1 MVNEYSSFKKEITNN
16 NDVFK
21 SFLDAEKFSL
31 KWDTYFEVYD
41 QIFKKFRGK
50 KITFVEVGV
59 FSGGSLFMW
68 KKYFGENARIIGID
82 LNPKAK
88 ELEEY
93 GFEIYIGNQSSP
105 NFWNNFYKDIG
116 KIDVILDDGG
126 HKNIQQINTVHNSLN
141 YINNEGL
148 IVVEDTHSSYLKEFK
163 NPSKFSFINYANKII
178 ELINRRSSMINEN
191 LNNYSKKIYSVNF
204 FESITVF
211 DINENKCFKSSLVRN
226 QENWEGSV
234 EYRDNEY
241 FTKTK
246 NFIENKFKTFNKISI
261 FRKIIRKLLYKNIF
275 FNIYENYLI
284 SKIFK
289 EITKKK

>member
-234 EYRDNEY
+234 EYRNNEY

-261 FRKIIRKLLYKNIF
+261 FRKIIRKLFYKNIF

-289 EITKKK
+289 KITESK

>member
-1 MVNEYSSFKKEITNN
+1 MLKEYSSFKKEISHN

-21 SFLDAEKFSL
+21 CFLNAEKFSL

-41 QIFKKFRGK
+41 KIFKKFRGK

-88 ELEEY
+88 ELEKY
-93 GFEIYIGNQSSP
+93 GFEIYIGNQSLP

-116 KIDVILDDGG
+116 KIDVLLDDGG

-141 YINNEGL
+141 HINNEGL

-163 NPSKFSFINYANKII
+163 NPSKFSFINYANKVI
-178 ELINRRSSMINEN
+178 ELINRRSSMINKN
-191 LNNYSKKIYSVNF
+191 LNDYSKKVYSVSF

-211 DINENKCFKSSLVRN
+211 AINESKCFKSSLVRN

-234 EYRDNEY
+234 EYRNNEY

-289 EITKKK
+289 KITESK